1 MNNIFVKNN
10 YFQKFN
16 EKSDT
21 VLIYIFAYVSKVWL
35 KRRQLGSSCCDSA
48 VYKPN

>member
-35 KRRQLGSSCCDSA
+35 KRRQLISLIYFSIQSF
-48 VYKPN
+48 VI